1 MKSESKKLSKY
12 KVSNEQLGSGSYGTV
27 YKAEI
32 KEEEREPN
40 MPQFCALKEIKL
52 SKPDEGIPS
61 TAIR

>member
-40 MPQFCALKEIKL
+40 FPQFCALK
-52 SKPDEGIPS
+52 
-61 TAIR
+61 